1 MRLLYHVS
9 NSVSAVLPKDSIDKN
24 FPVEDVLLHSLYVSK
39 HSLKFFTNNA
49 FSAAGRTKEQQQYYD
64 FTAQLFNWRKG
75 KSVIHTGK
83 TTHFV
88 PENNVYTY
96 FRYNDSESVMVLLNN
111 SDEKQE
117 VNVARFKENTQN
129 YSTGKDV
136 ITGQIINLKNNIN
149 IEAKSALILE
159 LK

>member
-1 MRLLYHVS
+1 MNL
-9 NSVSAVLPKDSIDKN
+9 
-24 FPVEDVLLHSLYVSK
+24 
-39 HSLKFFTNNA
+39 
-49 FSAAGRTKEQQQYYD
+49 
-64 FTAQLFNWRKG
+64 WRKG

-96 FRYNDSESVMVLLNN
+96 FRYNDTESVMVLLNN

-117 VNVARFKENTQN
+117 VNISRFRENTQN

-136 ITGQIINLKNNIN
+136 INRCVFFDKIRNYDFRMVLFEYRSKGHFRIFVKIPKRMI
-149 IEAKSALILE
+149 
-159 LK
+159 

>member
-1 MRLLYHVS
+1 M
-9 NSVSAVLPKDSIDKN
+9 
-24 FPVEDVLLHSLYVSK
+24 
-39 HSLKFFTNNA
+39 
-49 FSAAGRTKEQQQYYD
+49 
-64 FTAQLFNWRKG
+64 
-75 KSVIHTGK
+75 IHTGK
-83 TTHFV
+83 TTHYV